1 MTVHFAWVADGA
13 VAFNAVTHAVSD
25 EQVISFEISEVE
37 GGLPQLRLDIRH
49 PRVAFLSTGR
59 ERWAWLSFNN
69 GGTVEPLFFGILSG
83 VPDDLQAE
91 RVSLRFVAR
100 PADYDEQKEAVAE
113 TLRVRP
119 FYDPVWLNEQ
129 YRDDPDSVLEAR
141 PALWHVHRVNHDL
154 IASDIIEGEAGTT
167 DFAGN
172 LIYES
177 VRIAPGPAPVRRVRC
192 EAAVRW
198 NQTAVGEIDI
208 SARVASAF
216 AAAGTRYGGLASTHT
231 GEGLERTWFNPEAR
245 IGAGWRIGQSTLSR
259 VDPVQ
264 VPTFLTTIATEQG
277 TAGFPIWH
285 FRPYLTAAYEVERT
299 RTETI
304 VFEISADVQ
313 PVHNE
318 AGAEGVITITR
329 SSGEVGEPIDPG
341 GAFPIGDLR
350 RKSYFLTD
358 RGKESLEWLI
368 VLCRAILLDRARSF
382 EISAEMDFM
391 LARNVTCRHSARFED
406 PRIPGGQATG
416 KVAAYRLVWD
426 GPTGTRRASV
436 TIACTVGR
444 GGVLESVAGT
454 GDYAEAGVFEEGVQ
468 TTSGGATAVA
478 GGDIT
483 YSDIDNTPIDDDG
496 VDLIS
501 LDASSGVL
509 IAAVTDGEAAQ
520 RALLT
525 GTTFTDIPDAITQL
539 NEIHTVVCLA
549 MQPLTGGPFETPF
562 ALTVSDLK
570 VPKTID
576 LEFEEVSA

>member
-1 MTVHFAWVADGA
+1 MPAVNFAWVESGG
-13 VAFNAVTHAVSD
+13 VAFDPIAHAVED
-25 EQVISFEISEVE
+25 EQIISFEISETE

-59 ERWAWLSFNN
+59 ERWAWLSIDF
-69 GGTVEPLFFGILSG
+69 GSGPEPQFYGILSG

-100 PADYDEQKEAVAE
+100 PFDYDDQKEAVADS
-113 TLRVRP
+113 LRVFP
-119 FYDPVWLNEQ
+119 FYDPVWVNENF
-129 YRDDPDSVLEAR
+129 RDNPDAVLEAR

-154 IASDIIEGEAGTT
+154 IASDIIAGESGTI

-172 LIYES
+172 LIYDS
-177 VRIAPGPAPVRRVRC
+177 VRITPGPAPVRRVRC

-208 SARVASAF
+208 TNRITTAF
-216 AAAGTRYGGLASTHT
+216 AAAGTRYAGLASTHT

-245 IGAGWRIGQSTLSR
+245 IGAGWRIGQSSIIR

-264 VPTFLTTIATEQG
+264 VPTFLTTIATGQG
-277 TAGFPIWH
+277 AAGFPIWH
-285 FRPYLTAAYEVERT
+285 LRPYVTAVYDVERT

-304 VFEISADVQ
+304 SFEVAADVQ

-318 AGAEGVITITR
+318 PGGEGVITITR
-329 SSGEVGEPIDPG
+329 SSAEVGEPIDAG
-341 GAFPIGDLR
+341 GAFPIGDMR

-358 RGKESLEWLI
+358 RGKRSLEWLI

-382 EISAEMDFM
+382 EISATLDFA
-391 LARNVTCRHSARFED
+391 LARNITCRHSARFAD
-406 PRIPGGQATG
+406 PRIPGGQGTG
-416 KVAAYRLVWD
+416 KVVGYRLVWD
-426 GPTGTRRASV
+426 GDTGTRRASV

-478 GGDIT
+478 GGAIT
-483 YSDIDNTPIDDDG
+483 YSDYSATPIDDDG
-496 VDLIS
+496 VDLIN

-525 GTTFTDIPDAITQL
+525 GTTFADIPDAVTQL
-539 NEIHTVVCLA
+539 NEVHSVLCLA
-549 MQPLTGGPFETPF
+549 MQPLNGGPFETAF
-562 ALTVSDLK
+562 DVTVSDLK
-570 VPKTID
+570 VPKTVD
-576 LEFEEVSA
+576 LEAI